1 MEELVSRLQG
11 YLLKSAWLTM
21 AVCDSL
27 EQTAKLGKNPVQ
39 DSISKSMISSVNKLD
54 LKCC

>member
-11 YLLKSAWLTM
+11 SLLKSAWLTM